1 MWPFRGS
8 NQEDLS
14 NDSSTSSAESSAA
27 QTARQGRQTRRD
39 EIRSISEDNLQPP
52 TGPRGLRI
60 QRSNSPQSLI
70 RSLAASRSPT
80 PSPNTATTTVFD
92 FPATAPTRAMDPE
105 QLQAIITAAVT
116 AATAGQA
123 AANRAIVEAA
133 VNAAAANHV
142 SSQQSMRRPALP
154 PFDPKDIDNWVRRVE
169 AAFDRLSITSPKVKL
184 SNLDEKLSTSGD
196 ASINDFLCS
205 PPTQANY
212 DGLIAY
218 LKDKHGRTKS
228 QKAASLIEGT
238 EREGRTPSQLLATM
252 KEKAGNI
259 NLDDIF
265 KEQLLRR
272 LPADVK
278 MHLVNMDDKTAKDV
292 AAAADAFFDKEGKPK
307 NKSSVSGIN
316 AVGTPR
322 QQQSA
327 MRQQQPTRTA
337 SPQPQTY
344 EYSMPFDDDDGAEI
358 NAVRFK
364 HGQRQRVQVNNQGG
378 ARSQSRGRNFNSNNS
393 GRSQSRGRQ
402 YNSNNNDRYGKPSS
416 GSSSSS
422 TPYDK
427 NSKVC
432 FYHHK
437 FGKEARS
444 CNEPCIMH
452 STFKSGNA
460 KASH

>member
-1 MWPFRGS
+1 
-8 NQEDLS
+8 
-14 NDSSTSSAESSAA
+14 
-27 QTARQGRQTRRD
+27 
-39 EIRSISEDNLQPP
+39 
-52 TGPRGLRI
+52 
-60 QRSNSPQSLI
+60 
-70 RSLAASRSPT
+70 
-80 PSPNTATTTVFD
+80 
-92 FPATAPTRAMDPE
+92 MDPE

-116 AATAGQA
+116 AATQGQA
-123 AANRAIVEAA
+123 ESNRAIVEAA

-142 SSQQSMRRPALP
+142 SAQQSMRRPALP

-252 KEKAGNI
+252 KEKAGDI
-259 NLDDIF
+259 SLDDIF

-272 LPADVK
+272 MPSDVK
-278 MHLVNMDDKTAKDV
+278 MHLVKMDDKTAKEI

-322 QQQSA
+322 QQQSS
-327 MRQQQPTRTA
+327 MKQQQPTRA
-337 SPQPQTY
+337 VSPQPQASGFST
-344 EYSMPFDDDDGAEI
+344 PFDDNDVAEI
-358 NAVRFK
+358 NAIRFK
-364 HGQRQRVQVNNQGG
+364 QGQKQRVQVNNQGG
-378 ARSQSRGRNFNSNNS
+378 ARSQSRSRNFNS
-393 GRSQSRGRQ
+393 GRSQSRGR
-402 YNSNNNDRYGKPSS
+402 YNDSSTNDRYAKPSS
-416 GSSSSS
+416 GPSNSSI
-422 TPYDK
+422 PYDK

-437 FGKEARS
+437 FGKDARS
-444 CNEPCIMH
+444 CTENCMLY